1 MPALRELQ
9 AGMRDAL
16 LGGGDAAVAAAVLD
30 DGLDAAARMAIY
42 RHHVFA
48 ALTDVL
54 EATYPVVCRLVDERF
69 FGYAADRF
77 IREHPPAGPC
87 LFEYGGAFADF
98 LATFPPC
105 RDLVYLPDVARL
117 EWALSR
123 AESAPDGVALDARE
137 LAGVDPADTPRLRFT
152 LDPALALLESPWPVE
167 RIWRANQLGQ
177 PGAEEM
183 VDLASG
189 GVRLEVR
196 RAGGEAVFRPL
207 DPVAFAFRRALASG
221 ATLGEAAEAAL
232 LVEPG
237 FNLGLAL
244 RSLLEDGALISFTLS
259 PPPKE
264 IR

>member
-16 LGGGDAAVAAAVLD
+16 LGGGDAAVTAAVLD
-30 DGLDAAARMAIY
+30 DGLDASARVAIY

-48 ALTDVL
+48 TLTGVL

-69 FGYAADRF
+69 FGWVSDRF

-98 LATFPPC
+98 LASFPPC

-123 AESAPDGVALDARE
+123 AESAPDAVALDARE
-137 LAGVDPADTPRLRFT
+137 LAAVDPADTPHLRFT
-152 LDPALALLESPWPVE
+152 LDPTLTLLESPWPVD
-167 RIWRANQLGQ
+167 RIWRANQ
-177 PGAEEM
+177 PGADQSGADAT
-183 VDLASG
+183 VDLSSG
-189 GVRLEVR
+189 GARLQVR
-196 RAGGEAVFRPL
+196 RAGGEAVFRAL
-207 DPVAFAFRRALASG
+207 DPAAFAFRRALASG

-232 LVEPG
+232 RVEADLD
-237 FNLGLAL
+237 LGLAL
-244 RSLLEDGALISFTLS
+244 RSLLEDGALISFTL
-259 PPPKE
+259 
-264 IR
+264 